1 MRKPAMME
9 SYEERYRREF
19 PPGDGHG
26 DGDGNDDVNDVGGS
40 PAKRTRGG
48 GIYNFDYK
56 CSFIHF
62 CF

>member
-1 MRKPAMME
+1 MVRLRKPAMME

-40 PAKRTRGG
+40 PAKRTRGRRHLQ
-48 GIYNFDYK
+48 F
-56 CSFIHF
+56 
-62 CF
+62 